1 MKNKNQIYLLSLS
14 IVTIQVLWSHCQ
26 VPCGIYD
33 DKARISAMTE
43 DVATI
48 EKATKNI
55 IELTE
60 KTDTKSQN
68 QHTRWIM
75 TKEDHA
81 QKIISTISDYFLTQ
95 RVKPDHKDYNR
106 RLAEHHAVMINAMKT
121 KQNTD
126 LELVNNL
133 KESIEKI
140 SGYYP

>member
-1 MKNKNQIYLLSLS
+1 MKYNYQIYLLSLS

-33 DKARISAMTE
+33 DIAQISAMLE
-43 DVATI
+43 DAATI

-55 IELTE
+55 IELSG

-95 RVKPDHKDYNR
+95 RVKPDYKDYNK
-106 RLAEHHAVMINAMKT
+106 RLAEHHAVMISAMKT

>member
-140 SGYYP
+140 SAYYP